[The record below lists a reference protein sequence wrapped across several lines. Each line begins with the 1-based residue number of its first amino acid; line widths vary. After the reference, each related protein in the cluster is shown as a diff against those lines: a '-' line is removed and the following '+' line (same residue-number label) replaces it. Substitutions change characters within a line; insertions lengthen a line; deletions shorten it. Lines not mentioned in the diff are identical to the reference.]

1 MSNAKIVG
9 RFGSVAEAEAEAFVA
24 DEDEDEDEDDV
35 CPHMRATSDARW
47 LVLFPGA
54 AHASIISMRA
64 KSRRSGRVS
73 LSNESARTW
82 AEKQLDLSCRMSAPF
97 STKG

>member
-54 AHASIISMRA
+54 AHASIISMH
-64 KSRRSGRVS
+64 V
-73 LSNESARTW
+73 
-82 AEKQLDLSCRMSAPF
+82 APF
-97 STKG
+97 WHGSGSLAHSSISISQFRPP